1 MEIFQTIWTALTT
14 PNETLV
20 AILSFPIYFVEAI
33 VNMLLFT
40 CLCRKKFYPRSI
52 WCFLKSSIYFTFE

>member
-14 PNETLV
+14 PNETLST
-20 AILSFPIYFVEAI
+20 ILMFPIYFIDAL

-40 CLCRKKFYPRSI
+40 TILDIKAEKKNKIF
-52 WCFLKSSIYFTFE
+52 